1 MGFFLRPFDVAHGLH
16 AVGLAQ
22 GRPEQAKRVEG
33 QFNLMD
39 LATVL
44 FYLIAVITIGSAA
57 MVAFSRNII
66 YSAFSLLGTFA
77 GVAGIYIFLGA
88 DFVAAVQLLI
98 YVGGILVLILF
109 AVMLTHRITDVQI
122 TNRAAG
128 RLPGLALVA
137 ILLAL
142 LIHTIRQTPWAKVK
156 EVVYAPTTAK
166 IGDLFLRNYLL
177 PFELASLVLL
187 AALIGAVVL
196 ARKEIRE

>member
-1 MGFFLRPFDVAHGLH
+1 M
-16 AVGLAQ
+16 
-22 GRPEQAKRVEG
+22 E
-33 QFNLMD
+33 
-39 LATVL
+39 LATAV
-44 FYLIAVITIGSAA
+44 FYLVAIVTVGSAA

-77 GVAGIYIFLGA
+77 GVAGIYVLLGA

-128 RLPGLALVA
+128 RIPGLVLVA
-137 ILLAL
+137 VLLAL
-142 LIHTIRQTPWAKVK
+142 LIQTIRETPWAKAK
-156 EVVYAPTTAK
+156 EIVYAPTSAK
-166 IGDLFLRNYLL
+166 IGDMFLQEYLL

-196 ARKEIRE
+196 ARKEIKE